1 MAATEKR
8 AVRERASPAVWR
20 ERVERWKSS
29 GLTAKEFA
37 ATENLSPRSLSW
49 WLWRLQRRG
58 ETAKSGPKK

>member
-20 ERVERWKSS
+20 ERVEGWKSS

-37 ATENLSPRSLSW
+37 ATENLAAIAVVVAVAIAA
-49 WLWRLQRRG
+49 RG
-58 ETAKSGPKK
+58 